1 MQQLVPQ
8 TCRRFSSALLALA
21 SAAAGLFASQT
32 ARADIGSIGIA
43 ADVEADIPVDSD
55 LDTAT
60 GFAGRLGYRLH
71 LPLFVLT
78 PEVGVHYASFD
89 SNPSLLRGIAGA
101 RIGFGEVFRFGAFA
115 HVGYGS
121 LSFDV
126 GGDDLSGVSFDIGGF
141 FDFTLLPM
149 LNLRVHAGYG
159 QLEVDDTDAL
169 KWIPLG
175 VHLELVI

>member
-1 MQQLVPQ
+1 MPQLVPQ
-8 TCRRFSSALLALA
+8 PRRIAPALA
-21 SAAAGLFASQT
+21 ALACAAAGLFASQT
-32 ARADIGSIGIA
+32 AHADIGSIGIA

-71 LPLFVLT
+71 LPLFILT

-89 SNPSLLRGIAGA
+89 SNPSMLRGIAGA
-101 RIGFGEVFRFGAFA
+101 RIGFGEIFRFGAYA

-121 LSFDV
+121 LSFDA
-126 GGDDLSGVSFDIGGF
+126 GGDDLTGVTFDAGGF

-149 LNLRVHAGYG
+149 LNVGVHAGYG
-159 QLEVDDTDAL
+159 HLDVEDADAL
-169 KWIPLG
+169 KWIPVG
-175 VHLELVI
+175 VHLELVL